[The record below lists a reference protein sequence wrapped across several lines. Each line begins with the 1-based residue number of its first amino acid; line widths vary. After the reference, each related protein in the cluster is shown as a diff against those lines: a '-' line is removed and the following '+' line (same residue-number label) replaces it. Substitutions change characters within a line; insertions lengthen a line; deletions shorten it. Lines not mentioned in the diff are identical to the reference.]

1 MKLVSAQQMRAI
13 DRRAIEGIGFPG
25 LELMENA
32 GRGIAHHIKD
42 ILQGE
47 TKGKRVAIFCGRGNN
62 GGDGYVIARYLHS
75 WGSLVQVFLLA
86 DRSQIEGDALVN
98 LQKIER
104 LGVKIAAIG
113 GTDVLPAV
121 SGVDLIVDG
130 IFGTGFH
137 GEVDPRI
144 SKVIDY
150 INSSGVPIL
159 AIDTPSGLNN
169 DTGKVVGSCIRA
181 TYTVSLALPK
191 IGQYFYPGHGYCGQV
206 KIIDIGMP
214 PEAVAGEEI
223 LTNLTTPSEVKQM
236 IPDRSPTSNKG
247 DCGKLFIVAGSVGLT
262 GAATLA
268 AMAAVRSG
276 SGLVTVGVPKSLDDV
291 LEIKLTEAMTK
302 PLAEIK
308 NRRCLAL
315 RAHGSITENIAVADA
330 VCLGPGVG
338 RHYET
343 MELFRRLVA
352 GLAKPATLDADGL
365 FAFSGKP
372 ELLRDCAADLV
383 LTPHLGEFARLTGKP
398 LEDIQADRMAHA
410 TAFAKEIGKVVL
422 LKGAPTIIAAPDGRV
437 FINPTGNA
445 GMATGGSGDVLTGV
459 IGALLALGIKGLE
472 AAICGAYLHGLAG
485 DLAQKTIGTFGMA
498 AGDIVNF
505 LPKAFKIIKD

>member
-1 MKLVSAQQMRAI
+1 
-13 DRRAIEGIGFPG
+13 
-25 LELMENA
+25 
-32 GRGIAHHIKD
+32 
-42 ILQGE
+42 
-47 TKGKRVAIFCGRGNN
+47 
-62 GGDGYVIARYLHS
+62 
-75 WGSLVQVFLLA
+75 
-86 DRSQIEGDALVN
+86 
-98 LQKIER
+98 
-104 LGVKIAAIG
+104 
-113 GTDVLPAV
+113 
-121 SGVDLIVDG
+121 
-130 IFGTGFH
+130 
-137 GEVDPRI
+137 
-144 SKVIDY
+144 
-150 INSSGVPIL
+150 
-159 AIDTPSGLNN
+159 
-169 DTGKVVGSCIRA
+169 
-181 TYTVSLALPK
+181 
-191 IGQYFYPGHGYCGQV
+191 
-206 KIIDIGMP
+206 
-214 PEAVAGEEI
+214 
-223 LTNLTTPSEVKQM
+223 
-236 IPDRSPTSNKG
+236 
-247 DCGKLFIVAGSVGLT
+247 
-262 GAATLA
+262 
-268 AMAAVRSG
+268 MAAVRSG
-276 SGLVTVGVPKSLDDV
+276 TGLVTVGIPKSLNDI
-291 LEIKLTEAMTK
+291 LEVKLTEAMTK

-352 GLAKPATLDADGL
+352 KLAKPATLDADGL

-372 ELLRDCAADLV
+372 DILRDCPADLV

-398 LEDIQADRMAHA
+398 LEEIQVDRMANA

-422 LKGAPTIIAAPDGRV
+422 LKGAPTIIAAPDGRI